1 MEGRAVSKQLLV
13 VYHSRTGGTRQLVQS
28 LQDGARDGGAST
40 TLRLLPAHEAQV
52 DDLLAADGYVFA
64 APENLAALSGEM
76 KEFFDR
82 CYYGALDRI
91 QGRPCALLVCAGSDG
106 SAALQQMQRI
116 TTGWRLQEVAEP
128 LIACTYAQS
137 PEEIA
142 APKRMART
150 ALERCY
156 ALGSA
161 MTLGLELGVF

>member
-1 MEGRAVSKQLLV
+1 MGGAGVDKQLLV

-28 LQDGARDGGAST
+28 LQAGARDSGAGT
-40 TLRLLPAHEAQV
+40 TLRLLAAHEAQV
-52 DDLLAADGYVFA
+52 EDLLAADAYVFA

-82 CYYGALDRI
+82 CYYGALERL

-116 TTGWRLQEVAEP
+116 TTGWRLQQVAEP
-128 LIACTYAQS
+128 FIACTYAQS

-142 APKRMART
+142 APKRMDRA
-150 ALERCY
+150 ALERAY
-156 ALGSA
+156 ALGTA
-161 MTLGLELGVF
+161 LALGLEMGVF